1 MPKLFTRFGKL
12 KRTADLN
19 SDGLGLGLTIVK
31 QIVDLAGGEVNV
43 HSDGLGQGSTF
54 NFTMKLQ
61 AVNNSDSSPS
71 INSLE
76 VQEFDRRE
84 VIPPEGQTIKLLRPF
99 SLQKDQTGIL
109 KKESDQTSRQS
120 SLLQKSSNE
129 TDQVIRDVF
138 YRSYNSI
145 TFREEL

>member
-1 MPKLFTRFGKL
+1 
-12 KRTADLN
+12 
-19 SDGLGLGLTIVK
+19 
-31 QIVDLAGGEVNV
+31 
-43 HSDGLGQGSTF
+43 
-54 NFTMKLQ
+54 MKLQ

-99 SLQKDQTGIL
+99 SLQKEQNGIL

-129 TDQVIRDVF
+129 TDQVIKDVF

-145 TFREEL
+145 TFREELQGDEHAQGGETSRKSQLNRAESKD